1 MAGRPNC
8 MKCVYYYVTHD
19 PVQPQGC
26 RGLGFKSVQNPAA
39 MVFASSGME
48 CHLFTEKKTKKQN
61 SDNNSSGG
69 SRGGLVA
76 KEQGVKK

>member
-1 MAGRPNC
+1 MANRPNC

-19 PVQPQGC
+19 PAQPQGC

-48 CHLFTEKKTKKQN
+48 CHLFTEKKIKNQN
-61 SDNNSSGG
+61 SGNNSSGG

-76 KEQGVKK
+76 